1 MIEAGTLVMML
12 IFLGFVWG
20 GFLFTLRLAMK
31 KNDEK
36 KKLTK
41 ETNG

>member
-1 MIEAGTLVMML
+1 MDTGTLILMI

-20 GFLFTLRLAMK
+20 GFIFTLRLAMK

-36 KKLTK
+36 KRVL
-41 ETNG
+41 EDIDG